1 MCQEIHV
8 TPDGI
13 LECRKTGVQEE
24 QLELFEGALKKACE
38 NKGGGG
44 EKDGRKEKKGNRYG
58 DDECK
63 LLVLF
68 VFMLEENYCVGPTE
82 AT

>member
-44 EKDGRKEKKGNRYG
+44 REGREKREKG
-58 DDECK
+58 
-63 LLVLF
+63 
-68 VFMLEENYCVGPTE
+68 
-82 AT
+82 